1 MELNHDFIFPATPH
15 SRGKRAGSYFLRGP
29 AGPMGA
35 PGNGFN
41 KFAKSWGVSEYSKHV
56 QCKTDSTLGKKI
68 HLRIY

>member
-35 PGNGFN
+35 PGSGFN
-41 KFAKSWGVSEYSKHV
+41 IQNMYNVKL
-56 QCKTDSTLGKKI
+56 TLLWIK
-68 HLRIY
+68 